1 MARPQEAKTDAIMK
15 ALKAL
20 STEGRHPTLRELSH
34 RSQVSLR
41 DTRSTLSNLVRAG
54 HLEIKSFR
62 RVHYR
67 NRPVAEYGLA
77 SHEVESGAFNLGQAL
92 GAWRIGA

>member
-1 MARPQEAKTDAIMK
+1 MGRPQEAKTDAILE

-20 STEGRHPTLRELSH
+20 STQGQHPTMRELSH
-34 RSQVSLR
+34 RSQVSFR
-41 DTRSTLSNLVRAG
+41 DTRATLSNLVRAG

-67 NRPVAEYGLA
+67 NRPIAEYGIPE
-77 SHEVESGAFNLGQAL
+77 SHDSQTPITSLNEAL
-92 GAWRIGA
+92 NAWRA